1 MDIVLNSLTGEF
13 IPKRLSVLSAKGR
26 FVEIGKQGVWEPSQV
41 ASLKPNVSYFV
52 FDLVQMIQ
60 QQPALIQSMLR
71 QLMQQFQVGLLKP
84 LPLKQFPLNRV
95 VDAFRYMQQAKHIG
109 KIVAYHSDRDLAV
122 PPSLVRGD
130 GTYLITGGLGDLGLL
145 VAQWLVAQGAKYLV
159 LVGRSSPSDA
169 VSKGGLL
176 RELQAGAKV
185 VIAQA
190 DVADAEQIAQVLAD
204 VEKSL
209 PMLQGVIHA
218 AGLLD
223 DGILQQQSW
232 DRFERV
238 MAPKV
243 QGAWNLHV
251 LTQNYPL
258 DFFVMFS
265 SVASL
270 MGSAGQA
277 NYSAAN
283 AFLDA
288 LAYTRTCM
296 GLPGLS
302 INWGAWSQIGVA
314 AKRQMNQIG
323 SKGMG
328 TITPQQGL
336 AVLEQLL
343 SLPIQVGVVPIDWS
357 QWIRAAWPFL
367 ADFATESEEQ
377 PSVGTEFLQ
386 QLEAATKSDRRG
398 FLVAYVRSQV
408 IKVLGLNSLDSIDI
422 QQGFSELGM
431 DSLTSIELRN
441 RLQTSLG
448 YSLPSTLAF
457 DYPTVAALTDYLA
470 EALFSPASIME
481 SLKDSENLDKSAAQ
495 MQQLSEAEA
504 EALLLDELE
513 NLNY

>member
-1 MDIVLNSLTGEF
+1 M
-13 IPKRLSVLSAKGR
+13 
-26 FVEIGKQGVWEPSQV
+26 
-41 ASLKPNVSYFV
+41 
-52 FDLVQMIQ
+52 
-60 QQPALIQSMLR
+60 
-71 QLMQQFQVGLLKP
+71 
-84 LPLKQFPLNRV
+84 
-95 VDAFRYMQQAKHIG
+95 
-109 KIVAYHSDRDLAV
+109 
-122 PPSLVRGD
+122 
-130 GTYLITGGLGDLGLL
+130 
-145 VAQWLVAQGAKYLV
+145 
-159 LVGRSSPSDA
+159 VGRSSTSDT
-169 VSKGGLL
+169 VSSALL
-176 RELQAGAKV
+176 RELEQAGAKI

-190 DVADAEQIAQVLAD
+190 DVADAKQVAQVLAD

-209 PMLQGVIHA
+209 PLLRGVVHA

-232 DRFERV
+232 ERFERV

-270 MGSAGQA
+270 LGSAGQA

-288 LAYTRTCM
+288 LAYTRTRM

-314 AKRQMNQIG
+314 AKRQMRQFG

-343 SLPIQVGVVPIDWS
+343 SQSPIQVGVVPIDWS
-357 QWIRAAWPFL
+357 QWIRTAWPFL
-367 ADFATESEEQ
+367 ADFITEISEEQ
-377 PSVGTEFLQ
+377 PSVGTEFFQ
-386 QLEAATKSDRRG
+386 QLEAATKSDRPEL
-398 FLVAYVRSQV
+398 LVAHVRSQV
-408 IKVLGLNSLDSIDI
+408 VKVLGLNSSDSLDI

-431 DSLTSIELRN
+431 DSLTSIELKN
-441 RLQTSLG
+441 RLQSSLG
-448 YSLPSTLAF
+448 CSLPSTLAF
-457 DYPTVAALTDYLA
+457 DYPTVATLTDYLA
-470 EALFSPASIME
+470 EALFSPASIVE
-481 SLKDSENLDKSAAQ
+481 TLENSENQDKSAVE
-495 MQQLSEAEA
+495 MQQLSKAEA